1 MQMRRALGT
10 FGWSAT
16 LALALALATTGC
28 PKNEAKVCST
38 TSTGVGPSCSAD
50 YNLCV
55 GGTDHVEC
63 VPSTGGV
70 TCSCIEN
77 GTKAK
82 TFVSDDACNVSVD
95 TLRKR
100 AAAGCGWDILDDT

>member
-1 MQMRRALGT
+1 MQRQLALGT
-10 FGWSAT
+10 VGWSV
-16 LALALALATTGC
+16 ALALALATTGC
-28 PKNEAKVCST
+28 PRNEAKVCST

-50 YNLCV
+50 YNLCA
-55 GGTDHVEC
+55 GGTDRVEC
-63 VPSTGGV
+63 VPSAGGV
-70 TCSCIEN
+70 TCSCLEN

-100 AAAGCGWDILDDT
+100 AAAGCGWDILED